1 MCKKEEGDQ
10 ISTSKARGKRLGVR
24 LSGRHV
30 GDGGVCLG
38 GVYSEDATSNNL
50 FTLSHHQH
58 KSQPPGF
65 LQMRNMYGGPAAS
78 KGVSFILSFI

>member
-38 GVYSEDATSNNL
+38 GVYSEDDTSQE
-50 FTLSHHQH
+50 TIYSHQTAQL
-58 KSQPPGF
+58 QPPGF